1 MLTQLRDAKYLP
13 TALIVAGLIALPTAA
28 DAYAQST
35 TSSKTA
41 TDHETENAKTP
52 DGLAVANEEPIVTES
67 KTPIETETEIA
78 SDPALTTVTEAQA
91 QPIAET
97 EHPESVV
104 VDSKAKT
111 IDSQTVYVF
120 LFADH
125 WKVAVRASDGTVIR
139 VQDGSDKDHDC
150 LNRHK
155 ETGVHGNDKRPTMSS
170 LKKELRDDRGSHR
183 HHRGDDRR

>member
-28 DAYAQST
+28 DVYAEST

-41 TDHETENAKTP
+41 TDHETENTKTP
-52 DGLAVANEEPIVTES
+52 DGLAVVNEEPIVTES
-67 KTPIETETEIA
+67 KTPIETETETA
-78 SDPALTTVTEAQA
+78 SDPALTTVTESQA

-104 VDSKAKT
+104 VESKTKT
-111 IDSQTVYVF
+111 IDGQAVHVF

-125 WKVAVRASDGTVIR
+125 WKVSVRASDGTVIR
-139 VQDGSDKDHDC
+139 VQDADDKDHDC
-150 LNRHK
+150 QNRHK

-170 LKKELRDDRGSHR
+170 WKKELRDARTGHR
-183 HHRGDDRR
+183 HQRGDDR